1 MYKQYIMTET
11 EVKKARNRLSEMR
24 KIALMSRDAG
34 DRGDYGRINVHTS
47 NSESSVVCR
56 GNEKDSGVKSAIFFA

>member
-34 DRGDYGRINVHTS
+34 TPAIIW
-47 NSESSVVCR
+47 
-56 GNEKDSGVKSAIFFA
+56 SGT